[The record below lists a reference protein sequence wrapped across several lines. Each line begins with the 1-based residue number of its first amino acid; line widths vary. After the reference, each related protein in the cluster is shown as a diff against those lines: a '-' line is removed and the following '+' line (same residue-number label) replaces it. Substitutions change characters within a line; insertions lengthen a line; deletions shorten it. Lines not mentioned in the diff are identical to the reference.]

1 MPLLAGAN
9 MSLWWTI
16 SMGSTMP
23 APHKFSRKLH
33 EVIGAEAAEA
43 MVEWM
48 NRTDDKLDEV
58 KHELGELRQTV
69 RADIA
74 ELRQEMAVG
83 FAKVEAEFAKV
94 EARFAN
100 VESAAAQ
107 RQADFMKWM
116 LAFWVASLV
125 TYVGAIVALAKVIR

>member
-1 MPLLAGAN
+1 
-9 MSLWWTI
+9 
-16 SMGSTMP
+16 MP

-33 EVIGAEAAEA
+33 EVIGDEAAEA

-48 NRTDDKLDEV
+48 NHTDDKLDEL
-58 KHELGELRQTV
+58 KYELGELRQTV

-74 ELRQEMAVG
+74 ELRQEMVVG

-94 EARFAN
+94 DARFAK
-100 VESAAAQ
+100 VEAAAAQ
-107 RQADFMKWM
+107 RQADLMKWM
-116 LAFWVASLV
+116 LTFWAASLV